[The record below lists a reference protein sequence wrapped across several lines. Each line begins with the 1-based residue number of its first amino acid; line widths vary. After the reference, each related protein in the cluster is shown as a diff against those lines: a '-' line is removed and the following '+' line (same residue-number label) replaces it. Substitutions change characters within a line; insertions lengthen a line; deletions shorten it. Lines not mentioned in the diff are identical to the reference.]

1 MILDDPWEPA
11 EHREKR
17 MNSAYFIVDGG
28 LDKNQVHLEQPN
40 VVKLLSSEAPWE

>member
-17 MNSAYFIVDGG
+17 MNSAYFIVAGA
-28 LDKNQVHLEQPN
+28 LTKIKFTWSNRT
-40 VVKLLSSEAPWE
+40 